1 MTGTYQPLSRP
12 VFIYVSTKAAER
24 PEVQRFV
31 EFYLKNSENLVR
43 EVNYVSLG
51 ARAYEM
57 VGDRFAK
64 RTTGSAFAGVNTVGM
79 TIDQLLAKEA
89 GK

>member
-1 MTGTYQPLSRP
+1 MPTT
-12 VFIYVSTKAAER
+12 
-24 PEVQRFV
+24 
-31 EFYLKNSENLVR
+31 LVR
-43 EVNYVSLG
+43 EVNYVGLG
-51 ARAYEM
+51 GAAYTM

-64 RTTGSAFAGVNTVGM
+64 RTTGSVFSGVNTVGV